1 MFGIAVK
8 KATSLYLEKSQHDAQ
23 VEAMHRIDEKLK
35 SMDAKLG
42 TSQVQRL
49 VKG

>member
-1 MFGIAVK
+1 MV
-8 KATSLYLEKSQHDAQ
+8 AQ